1 MFHEH
6 CNGDCVVPVQSEA
19 SLNVLLHLLTSVCD
33 DHWVSGPCLI
43 ATSESHDV
51 SSTLEITQL
60 RRLGERT
67 NRTSLQGCKMSSPR
81 AYSKCDLQF
90 FYPSINN

>member
-1 MFHEH
+1 MRKNMPTCTQLTEVSRGSESCVVHEH
-6 CNGDCVVPVQSEA
+6 SNGDCVVPVQSEA

-51 SSTLEITQL
+51 TSSLKITQL
-60 RRLGERT
+60 RRL
-67 NRTSLQGCKMSSPR
+67 
-81 AYSKCDLQF
+81 
-90 FYPSINN
+90 

>member
-33 DHWVSGPCLI
+33 DHWVPGPCLI

-51 SSTLEITQL
+51 TSTLEITQL

-67 NRTSLQGCKMSSPR
+67 NRTSLQI
-81 AYSKCDLQF
+81 YIYIYL
-90 FYPSINN
+90 